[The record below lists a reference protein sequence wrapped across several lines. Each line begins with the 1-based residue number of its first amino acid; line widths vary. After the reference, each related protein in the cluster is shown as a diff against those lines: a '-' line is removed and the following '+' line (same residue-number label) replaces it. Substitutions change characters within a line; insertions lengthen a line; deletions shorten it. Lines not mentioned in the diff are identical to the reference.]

1 MRFFT
6 NLLVLRIYVENEL
19 FALLWMVRYCE
30 SALIQ
35 APTTRLE
42 GSVSLKLLT
51 ALNFVNIFHDGDL
64 DLFFSIDGIEI
75 SQTYHLLMIINNKQ
89 IKFVSIYGA
98 QTFIFHPVKIFFREN
113 LVFAV

>member
-1 MRFFT
+1 M
-6 NLLVLRIYVENEL
+6 
-19 FALLWMVRYCE
+19 
-30 SALIQ
+30 IQ

-64 DLFFSIDGIEI
+64 DLFFFSIDVIEI
-75 SQTYHLLMIINNKQ
+75 SQTFHLLMIINNKQ

>member
-19 FALLWMVRYCE
+19 FALLSMVRYCE

-35 APTTRLE
+35 APTTRLDE
-42 GSVSLKLLT
+42 GSVSLKLLA

-64 DLFFSIDGIEI
+64 DLFFSIDVIEI

-89 IKFVSIYGA
+89 IKFVSIWCSNIY
-98 QTFIFHPVKIFFREN
+98 FPSP
-113 LVFAV
+113 